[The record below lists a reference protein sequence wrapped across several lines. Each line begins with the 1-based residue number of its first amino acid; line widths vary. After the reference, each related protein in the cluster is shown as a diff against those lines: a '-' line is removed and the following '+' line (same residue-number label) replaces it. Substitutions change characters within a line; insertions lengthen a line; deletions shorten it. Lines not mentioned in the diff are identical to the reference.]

1 MAVDAT
7 SMWIGFL
14 GLGITTLTVGI
25 ALAGLLVTLMVQ
37 QEKRSTERTDRLER
51 HTMERIDRL
60 ENQFAEFRAEQS
72 RQFAEFR
79 AEQSRQFDQFRAE
92 ISQQLAGMDNRI
104 RGLEQG
110 QAHLSGEFSAL
121 KDFFTHRREAE

>member
-51 HTMERIDRL
+51 HTMERIDRV
-60 ENQFAEFRAEQS
+60 EN
-72 RQFAEFR
+72 QFAEFR